1 MKKDSVRGASEL
13 GRRVLN
19 FQITWTFLTFTFFI
33 LYMLMIGIFRQFA
46 GAMIFIVL
54 FFSMYLLNTL
64 LVIISSIQIKHGKEN
79 VYGYAIN
86 IIR

>member
-19 FQITWTFLTFTFFI
+19 FQITWTFLTFTYFI